1 MYLCICNAIRE
12 KDFRTLAPLC
22 SGDAE
27 EIYRELG
34 HEPQCRQ
41 CLEEANDILCEMG
54 CACAA

>member
-22 SGDAE
+22 GGDAE

-54 CACAA
+54 CA